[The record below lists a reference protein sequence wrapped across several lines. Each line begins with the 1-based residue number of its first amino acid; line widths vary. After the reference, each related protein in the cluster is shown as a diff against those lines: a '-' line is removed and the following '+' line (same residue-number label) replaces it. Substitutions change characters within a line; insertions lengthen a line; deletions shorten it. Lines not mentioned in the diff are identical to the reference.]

1 MKGIQI
7 IKFEEG
13 SGIKRV
19 QTENGE
25 PVEYEILY
33 ESDMHDD
40 DKAYDC
46 WGDKVS
52 QKEVNSA

>member
-1 MKGIQI
+1 MMGIQI
-7 IKFEEG
+7 IKFEEW

-33 ESDMHDD
+33 ESDMPDND
-40 DKAYDC
+40 EAYDC
-46 WGDKVS
+46 WGNKVG
-52 QKEVNSA
+52 QK

>member
-1 MKGIQI
+1 MMGIQI
-7 IKFEEG
+7 IKFEEW

-33 ESDMHDD
+33 ESDMPDND
-40 DKAYDC
+40 ESYDC
-46 WGDKVS
+46 WGNKVS

>member
-19 QTENGE
+19 QPENGE

-33 ESDMHDD
+33 ESDMPDND
-40 DKAYDC
+40 EAYDC
-46 WGDKVS
+46 WGNKVG
-52 QKEVNSA
+52 QK